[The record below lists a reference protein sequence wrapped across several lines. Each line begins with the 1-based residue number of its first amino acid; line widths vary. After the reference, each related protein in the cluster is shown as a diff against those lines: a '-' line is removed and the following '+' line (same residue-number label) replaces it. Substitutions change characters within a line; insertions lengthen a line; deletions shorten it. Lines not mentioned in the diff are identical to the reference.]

1 MNSNNKIA
9 KAVGVL
15 FLAGMIAGVTG
26 NIFIQ
31 SIFTTPDPLSA
42 VSANGMKLAIGALLM
57 LMTSAWDAAHG
68 ILMFP
73 VLKPHS
79 GLIALGY
86 LSFRIINAVFLA
98 IQVLFIL
105 LQIPLSSEYLKA
117 GTPGPSNLSALSTQ
131 FIQVSLNAYQIA
143 MVFVGLACLSMCYI
157 LYRARLV
164 PTILAVWG
172 IVGYAAILCG
182 SLLEILGFDLH
193 LVHTIPGG
201 LWEVFIGV
209 WLIVKGFNSPQPIL
223 KPAEK

>member
-79 GLIALGY
+79 
-86 LSFRIINAVFLA
+86 
-98 IQVLFIL
+98 
-105 LQIPLSSEYLKA
+105 
-117 GTPGPSNLSALSTQ
+117 
-131 FIQVSLNAYQIA
+131 
-143 MVFVGLACLSMCYI
+143 
-157 LYRARLV
+157 
-164 PTILAVWG
+164 
-172 IVGYAAILCG
+172 
-182 SLLEILGFDLH
+182 
-193 LVHTIPGG
+193 
-201 LWEVFIGV
+201 
-209 WLIVKGFNSPQPIL
+209 VKGFNSPQPIL